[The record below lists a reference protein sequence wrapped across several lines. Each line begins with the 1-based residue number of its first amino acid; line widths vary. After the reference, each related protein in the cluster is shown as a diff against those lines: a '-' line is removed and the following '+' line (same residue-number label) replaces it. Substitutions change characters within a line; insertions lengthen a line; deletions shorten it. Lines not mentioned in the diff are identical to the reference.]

1 MADNR
6 IDLVA
11 GLNISDSATQIND
24 TDIPTL
30 EKQLKGIKIQC
41 ELDTKGLKSIQNSLG
56 KVSENIA
63 TDSLK
68 ISSIVDSKE
77 TKKVTNNIVDAFN
90 DAFGM
95 IGKMGETTK
104 REFNAQTKQMLQEFK
119 DAYFKGLST
128 GDFSDYTNI
137 LDKLEDRIREFNK
150 GDIQQLKNN
159 IAEIRSLFTDGSKV
173 SIGEN
178 LKEWLDYRT
187 GSNSLSRQYLDA
199 IYGQGN
205 YTIGKGNVGADT
217 LFKADEDIVE
227 SIVNY
232 AEKILEYQNKIRSG
246 GWGLDEVEQSEQD
259 ILRVSQNIEDTIRR
273 IVGLS
278 AIDRSGLFT
287 EILSADEG
295 FDNIISQANTIKTVY
310 AEGVDQS
317 EKLHIAQ
324 VMLQQDYNK
333 LKATID
339 KTHQSIKIFSQVDNQ
354 DQDAIFNSLMSSP
367 IGDWETLKRARDALT
382 MIRKE
387 FQLTNASMVSDI
399 PSNVL
404 EGYINRVAKLDSQ
417 LRILKIDF
425 ENLDHPSDKLTTD
438 FERLVNLSDQFD
450 FSPNVQV
457 DSREELTER
466 VKQYTEI
473 KILLND
479 VQSQVK
485 AKQKAEADF
494 NKEFNKELEIEK
506 SINKEKEKEFNKEFA
521 KALKEEEKEIELKR
535 EELELIRQIKN
546 EQAQTYN
553 QSTSDY
559 WQGNFN
565 EQSQKDYW
573 DSRRS
578 DTIKAMTAENQVLK
592 DMKKYYEDMEKAARE
607 AEKQKKKTFSD
618 ENKAANLQNRIKRLT
633 ADVNNYAAANQ
644 RAVNSVKQMSN
655 GKSFADEW
663 ARINS
668 VIAKGTDL
676 TDREVKDLSADM
688 AVFKKEASAA
698 GLQGAS
704 AFDRF
709 KKSFASFSTYVSAN
723 MIFNFVK
730 RQLQQMAQEVIN
742 VDTAMTELRK
752 VAEATDAE
760 FEQFTESAAKTGRQL
775 GASISDVINATSEFA
790 RAGFSLPDAEELGKI
805 ATLYKN
811 VGDGITIDDA
821 SETIVSVVKAFNIEA
836 QNSIEVI
843 DKINEVSNRAAID
856 SGGLGFALKRVASAM
871 ESANNTLDETIAL
884 TATANEIVQ
893 NPEMVSQGWRTVAL
907 RIRGKNKVPP
917 YKEIYM
923 LHLK

>member
-30 EKQLKGIKIQC
+30 EKRLKGIKIQC

-56 KVSENIA
+56 KVSDNVA

-77 TKKVTNNIVDAFN
+77 TKKVTNSIVDAFN

-104 REFNAQTKQMLQEFK
+104 KEFNAQTKQMLQEFK
-119 DAYFKGLST
+119 DSYFKGLST

-178 LKEWLDYRT
+178 LKGWLDYRT

-199 IYGQGN
+199 IYGKGN
-205 YTIGKGNVGADT
+205 YTIGKGNVSADT
-217 LFKADEDIVE
+217 LFKADEDMVE
-227 SIVNY
+227 SIVGY
-232 AEKILEYQNKIRSG
+232 AEEILEYQNKIRAG
-246 GWGLDEVEQSEQD
+246 GWGLDEVEHSVEDVLQ
-259 ILRVSQNIEDTIRR
+259 VSQEIEDKIRR

-278 AIDRSGLFT
+278 AIDRSGEFVQ
-287 EILSADEG
+287 ILNADEG
-295 FDNIISQANTIKTVY
+295 IDNITSQADVIKTVY
-310 AEGVDQS
+310 AEGVEQS
-317 EKLHIAQ
+317 EKLHRAQ

-367 IGDWETLKRARDALT
+367 IGDWETLNRARDALT

-425 ENLDHPSDKLTTD
+425 ENLDHPSDKLTSD
-438 FERLVNLSDQFD
+438 FEKLVDLSAKFD
-450 FSPNVQV
+450 FSPDIQV
-457 DSREELTER
+457 GSREELTER

-494 NKEFNKELEIEK
+494 NKEFNKELQIEK
-506 SINKEKEKEFNKEFA
+506 SINKEKEKAFNKEFA
-521 KALKEEEKEIELKR
+521 KALKEEEKEIELKQK
-535 EELELIRQIKN
+535 ELELIRQIKN

-559 WQGNFN
+559 WQGKFD

-578 DTIKAMTAENQVLK
+578 ETIKSMTAENQVLK
-592 DMKKYYEDMEKAARE
+592 DMKKYYEDIEKT
-607 AEKQKKKTFSD
+607 QKEIFRD
-618 ENKAANLQNRIKRLT
+618 DNRQANLQNRIKRLT
-633 ADVNNYAAANQ
+633 ADVNNYAVANQ
-644 RAVNSVKQMSN
+644 RVVNSTKEMKS
-655 GKSFADEW
+655 GKSFADEF
-663 ARINS
+663 ARIS
-668 VIAKGTDL
+668 SAMAKGVDL
-676 TDREVKDLSADM
+676 TDREVKDLSADF
-688 AVFKKEASAA
+688 AVLKKEASAA
-698 GLQGAS
+698 GLQGSS
-704 AFDRF
+704 AFGKFLGSF
-709 KKSFASFSTYVSAN
+709 KTMSTYVTAN
-723 MIFNFVK
+723 MVFNFVK

-742 VDTAMTELRK
+742 VDTAMVELRK
-752 VAEATDAE
+752 VTEATDAE
-760 FEQFTESAAKTGRQL
+760 FEQFAESAAKTGRQL
-775 GASISDVINATSEFA
+775 GASISEVINATSEFA
-790 RAGFSLPDAEELGKI
+790 RAGFNLPDAEELGKI

-811 VGDGITIDDA
+811 VGDGISIDDA